1 MVKIKPVNNTTS
13 DTNRYCGPAVISAVT
28 GMTTG
33 EAARLIRH
41 VSGQRKVT
49 GSHTFHVLRALS
61 LCNIHNRKMTVAT
74 RFSAPT
80 LNQWLKGSKDM
91 RTTGRVFLI
100 VAGNHF
106 QLVEGRRYVCGR
118 TRDIVSVRS
127 KYVKRRCRVETVHE
141 LINEGKIQIP
151 NAARKP
157 KTVDHAASNR
167 AKAQRLAKKMDV
179 KINIERV
186 SSYYGYGD
194 RFSQYWVDGYKDVDT
209 KGEPMDFSHEG
220 ILDGHCAYDWGEVL
234 EKLSALEGYREE
246 HGYNVKEGA

>member
-1 MVKIKPVNNTTS
+1 MVKIKPVNNTSS

-41 VSGQRKVT
+41 VSGQKIVK

-61 LCNIHNRKMTVAT
+61 LCNIHNRKMTVRTA
-74 RFSAPT
+74 FSAPT
-80 LNQWLKGSKDM
+80 LAQWLKGSKDI
-91 RTTGRVFLI
+91 RTSGRVFLI

-106 QLVEGRRYVCGR
+106 QLVEGRRYVCGN

-141 LINEGKIQIP
+141 LVNEGKIQIP

-179 KINIERV
+179 KINIERHG
-186 SSYYGYGD
+186 SYYGYGD
-194 RFSQYWVDGYKDVDT
+194 RFSQYWVEGYKDVDA
-209 KGEPMDFSHEG
+209 KGEPMDFSREG

-234 EKLSALEGYREE
+234 DKLDAIADYRKE
-246 HGYNVKEGA
+246 HGYNIKEDA

>member
-1 MVKIKPVNNTTS
+1 MKIKAVNNSTS
-13 DTNRYCGPAVISAVT
+13 DVNNYCGPAVISAVT

-41 VSGQRKVT
+41 VSGQKMVK

-61 LCNIHNRKMTVAT
+61 LCNIQNVKTTVVT
-74 RFSAPT
+74 RPT
-80 LNQWLKGSKDM
+80 LAQWLKGSKDI
-91 RTTGRVFLI
+91 RTSGRVFLI

-127 KYVKRRCRVETVHE
+127 KLVKRRCRVETVHE
-141 LINEGKIQIP
+141 LINEGRIQIP

-157 KTVDHAASNR
+157 VDHAASNR
-167 AKAQRLAKKMDV
+167 AKARRLAKKMDV
-179 KINIERV
+179 KINIERHG
-186 SSYYGYGD
+186 SYYGYGD
-194 RFSQYWVDGYKDVDT
+194 AISQYWVEGYKDVDA
-209 KGEPMDFSHEG
+209 KGEPMDFSREG

-234 EKLSALEGYREE
+234 EKLDAIADYRKE
-246 HGYNVKEGA
+246 HGYNIKKDA

>member
-1 MVKIKPVNNTTS
+1 MKIKNVNNSTS
-13 DTNRYCGPAVISAVT
+13 DVNNYCGPAVISAVT

-41 VSGQRKVT
+41 VSGQKMVK
-49 GSHTFHVLRALS
+49 GSHIFHVLRALS
-61 LCNIHNRKMTVAT
+61 LCNIQNVKTTVVT
-74 RFSAPT
+74 RPT
-80 LNQWLKGSKDM
+80 LAQWLKGSKDV
-91 RTTGRVFLI
+91 RTSGRVYLI

-127 KYVKRRCRVETVHE
+127 KLVKRRCRVETVHE
-141 LINEGKIQIP
+141 LISEGKIIIP

-157 KTVDHAASNR
+157 VDHAASNR

-179 KINIERV
+179 KINIER
-186 SSYYGYGD
+186 YYDYD
-194 RFSQYWVDGYKDVDT
+194 NRFSQYWVEGYKDVDD
-209 KGEPMDFSHEG
+209 KGEPMDFSQEG

-234 EKLSALEGYREE
+234 DKLDAIAEYRKE
-246 HGYNVKEGA
+246 HGYNIKEDA

>member
-1 MVKIKPVNNTTS
+1 MKIKAVNNSTS
-13 DTNRYCGPAVISAVT
+13 DVNNYCGPAVISAVT

-41 VSGQRKVT
+41 VSGQKMVK

-61 LCNIHNRKMTVAT
+61 LCNIQNVKTTVVT
-74 RFSAPT
+74 RPT
-80 LNQWLKGSKDM
+80 LAQWLKGSKDI
-91 RTTGRVFLI
+91 RTSGRVFLI

-127 KYVKRRCRVETVHE
+127 KLVKRRCRVETVHE
-141 LINEGKIQIP
+141 LINEGRIQIP

-157 KTVDHAASNR
+157 VDYAASNR

-179 KINIERV
+179 KINIER
-186 SSYYGYGD
+186 YYDYD
-194 RFSQYWVDGYKDVDT
+194 NRFSQYWVEGYKDVDA
-209 KGEPMDFSHEG
+209 KGEPMDFSREG

-234 EKLSALEGYREE
+234 DKLDAIADYRKE
-246 HGYNVKEGA
+246 HGYNIKKDA

>member
-1 MVKIKPVNNTTS
+1 MVKIKPVNNTSS

-41 VSGQRKVT
+41 VSGQKMVK

-61 LCNIHNRKMTVAT
+61 LCNIQNVKTTVVT
-74 RFSAPT
+74 RPT
-80 LNQWLKGSKDM
+80 LAQWLKSSKDV
-91 RTTGRVFLI
+91 RTSGRVYLI

-141 LINEGKIQIP
+141 LISEGRIIIP

-157 KTVDHAASNR
+157 VDHAASDR

-186 SSYYGYGD
+186 SSYYGYGSP
-194 RFSQYWVDGYKDVDT
+194 FSQYWVEGYKDVDA
-209 KGEPMDFSHEG
+209 KGEDIDFSHVG
-220 ILDGHCAYDWGEVL
+220 VLDGHCAYDWGEVL
-234 EKLSALEGYREE
+234 DKLHAIAAYREE
-246 HGYNVKEGA
+246 HGYNFKEDV

>member
-1 MVKIKPVNNTTS
+1 MKIKNVNNSTS
-13 DTNRYCGPAVISAVT
+13 DVNRYCGPAVISAVT

-49 GSHTFHVLRALS
+49 GSHTFHVLRALA
-61 LCNIHNRKMTVAT
+61 LCNIHNRKMTVRTA
-74 RFSAPT
+74 FSAPT

-91 RTTGRVFLI
+91 RTSGRVFLI

-127 KYVKRRCRVETVHE
+127 KLVKRRCRVETVHE
-141 LINEGKIQIP
+141 LISEGRIQIP

-157 KTVDHAASNR
+157 VDYAASNR
-167 AKAQRLAKKMDV
+167 AKAQRLAKKMEV
-179 KINIERV
+179 KINIER
-186 SSYYGYGD
+186 YYDYD
-194 RFSQYWVDGYKDVDT
+194 NRFSQYWVDGYKDVDA
-209 KGEPMDFSHEG
+209 KG
-220 ILDGHCAYDWGEVL
+220 
-234 EKLSALEGYREE
+234 
-246 HGYNVKEGA
+246 

>member
-1 MVKIKPVNNTTS
+1 MKIKNVNNSTS
-13 DTNRYCGPAVISAVT
+13 DVNRYCGPAVISAVT

-61 LCNIHNRKMTVAT
+61 LCNIQNVKTTVVT
-74 RFSAPT
+74 RPT
-80 LNQWLKGSKDM
+80 LAQWLKSSKDV
-91 RTTGRVFLI
+91 RTSGRVYLI

-127 KYVKRRCRVETVHE
+127 KLVKRRCRVETVHE
-141 LINEGKIQIP
+141 LISEGKIIIP

-157 KTVDHAASNR
+157 KDHAASNR
-167 AKAQRLAKKMDV
+167 AKAQRLAKKMEV
-179 KINIERV
+179 KINIERHG
-186 SSYYGYGD
+186 SYYGWGD
-194 RFSQYWVDGYKDVDT
+194 RFSQYWVEGYKDVDA
-209 KGEPMDFSHEG
+209 KGEPMDFSRAG
-220 ILDGHCAYDWGEVL
+220 ILDGHCAYD
-234 EKLSALEGYREE
+234 
-246 HGYNVKEGA
+246 

>member
-49 GSHTFHVLRALS
+49 GSHTFHVLRAMS
-61 LCNIHNRKMTVAT
+61 LCNIQNVKTTVT
-74 RFSAPT
+74 TKPT
-80 LNQWLKGSKDM
+80 LAQWLKGSKDI
-91 RTTGRVFLI
+91 RTSGRVFLI

-167 AKAQRLAKKMDV
+167 AKAQRFAKKLDV
-179 KINIERV
+179 KINIER
-186 SSYYGYGD
+186 YYDYD
-194 RFSQYWVDGYKDVDT
+194 NRFSQYWVDGYKDVDT

-234 EKLSALEGYREE
+234 EKLSAIEGYREE
-246 HGYNVKEGA
+246 HGYNVKEGV

>member
-1 MVKIKPVNNTTS
+1 MKIKAVNNSTS
-13 DTNRYCGPAVISAVT
+13 DVNNYCGPAVISAVT

-41 VSGQRKVT
+41 VSGQKMVK

-61 LCNIHNRKMTVAT
+61 LCNIQNVKTTVVT
-74 RFSAPT
+74 RPT
-80 LNQWLKGSKDM
+80 LAQWLKGSKDI
-91 RTTGRVFLI
+91 RTSGRVFLI

-127 KYVKRRCRVETVHE
+127 KLVKRRCRVETVHE
-141 LINEGKIQIP
+141 LVREGKIQIP

-157 KTVDHAASNR
+157 VDHVASDR

-194 RFSQYWVDGYKDVDT
+194 RFSQYWVEDYKDVNA
-209 KGEPMDFSHEG
+209 KGEFIDFSHEG
-220 ILDGHCAYDWGEVL
+220 IIEGHCAYDWGEVL
-234 EKLSALEGYREE
+234 DKLDAIADYRKE
-246 HGYNVKEGA
+246 HGYNIKKD

>member
-91 RTTGRVFLI
+91 RTTGRVFLV

-157 KTVDHAASNR
+157 KTVDHAASSR
-167 AKAQRLAKKMDV
+167 AKAQRFAKELDV
-179 KINIERV
+179 TISIER
-186 SSYYGYGD
+186 YYDYD
-194 RFSQYWVDGYKDVDT
+194 NRFSQYWVDGYKDVDA
-209 KGEPMDFSHEG
+209 KGEDMDYSHEG

-234 EKLSALEGYREE
+234 DKLHAIAAYREE
-246 HGYNVKEGA
+246 HGYNIKEDA

>member
-1 MVKIKPVNNTTS
+1 MKIKAVNNSTS
-13 DTNRYCGPAVISAVT
+13 DVNNYCGPAVISAVT

-41 VSGQRKVT
+41 VSGQKMVK

-61 LCNIHNRKMTVAT
+61 LCNIQNVKTTVVT
-74 RFSAPT
+74 RPT
-80 LNQWLKGSKDM
+80 LAQWLKGSKDI
-91 RTTGRVFLI
+91 RTSGRVFLI

-127 KYVKRRCRVETVHE
+127 KLVKRRCRVETVHE
-141 LINEGKIQIP
+141 LINEGRIQIP

-157 KTVDHAASNR
+157 VDHAASNR

-194 RFSQYWVDGYKDVDT
+194 RFSQYWVEGYKDVDA
-209 KGEPMDFSHEG
+209 KGEYIDFSHEG
-220 ILDGHCAYDWGEVL
+220 IIDGHCAYDWGEVL
-234 EKLSALEGYREE
+234 EKLDAIADYRKE
-246 HGYNVKEGA
+246 HGYNIKKDA

>member
-1 MVKIKPVNNTTS
+1 MKIKNVNNSTS
-13 DTNRYCGPAVISAVT
+13 DVNNYCGPAVISAVT

-41 VSGQRKVT
+41 VSGQKMVK

-61 LCNIHNRKMTVAT
+61 LCNIQNVKTTVVT
-74 RFSAPT
+74 RPT
-80 LNQWLKGSKDM
+80 LAQWLKGSKDV
-91 RTTGRVFLI
+91 RTSGRVYLI

-127 KYVKRRCRVETVHE
+127 KLVKRRCRVETVHE
-141 LINEGKIQIP
+141 LISEGKIIIP

-157 KTVDHAASNR
+157 VDHAASNR

-179 KINIERV
+179 KINIER
-186 SSYYGYGD
+186 YYDYD
-194 RFSQYWVDGYKDVDT
+194 NRFSQYWVEGYKDVDD
-209 KGEPMDFSHEG
+209 KGEPMDFSQEG

-234 EKLSALEGYREE
+234 DKLDAIAEYRKE
-246 HGYNVKEGA
+246 HGYNIKEDA

>member
-1 MVKIKPVNNTTS
+1 MVKIKPVNNASS

-41 VSGQRKVT
+41 VSGQKMVK

-61 LCNIHNRKMTVAT
+61 LCNIHNRRMTVAT

-91 RTTGRVFLI
+91 RTSGRVFLI

-141 LINEGKIQIP
+141 LISEGRIQIP

-157 KTVDHAASNR
+157 VDHAASDR
-167 AKAQRLAKKMDV
+167 AKAQRFAKKLDV
-179 KINIERV
+179 TIDIERF
-186 SSYYGYGD
+186 YDYD
-194 RFSQYWVDGYKDVDT
+194 NRFSQYWVNGYKDVDAN
-209 KGEPMDFSHEG
+209 GEDIDFSHEG
-220 ILDGHCAYDWGEVL
+220 IIDGHCAYDWGEVL
-234 EKLSALEGYREE
+234 DKLDAIADYRKE
-246 HGYNVKEGA
+246 HGYNIKEDAQ

>member
-1 MVKIKPVNNTTS
+1 MKIKAVNNSTS
-13 DTNRYCGPAVISAVT
+13 DVNNYCGPAVISAVT

-41 VSGQRKVT
+41 VSGQKMVK

-61 LCNIHNRKMTVAT
+61 LCNIQNVKTTVVT
-74 RFSAPT
+74 RPT
-80 LNQWLKGSKDM
+80 LAQWLKGSKDI
-91 RTTGRVFLI
+91 RTSGRVFLI
-100 VAGNHF
+100 VAGHHF

-127 KYVKRRCRVETVHE
+127 KLVKRRCRVETVHE
-141 LINEGKIQIP
+141 LVREGKIQIP

-157 KTVDHAASNR
+157 VDHAASDR

-186 SSYYGYGD
+186 SSYFGYGSP
-194 RFSQYWVDGYKDVDT
+194 FSQYWVEDYKDVDA
-209 KGEPMDFSHEG
+209 KGEFIDFSHEG
-220 ILDGHCAYDWGEVL
+220 IIDGHCAYDWGEVL
-234 EKLSALEGYREE
+234 DKLDAIAEYRKE
-246 HGYNVKEGA
+246 HGYNIKKD

>member
-1 MVKIKPVNNTTS
+1 MKIKAVNNSTS
-13 DTNRYCGPAVISAVT
+13 DVNNYCGPAVISAVT

-41 VSGQRKVT
+41 VSGQKMVK

-61 LCNIHNRKMTVAT
+61 LCNIQNVKTTVVT
-74 RFSAPT
+74 RPT
-80 LNQWLKGSKDM
+80 LAQWLKGSKDI
-91 RTTGRVFLI
+91 RTSGRVFLI

-127 KYVKRRCRVETVHE
+127 KLVKRRCRVETVHE
-141 LINEGKIQIP
+141 LVREGRIQIP

-157 KTVDHAASNR
+157 VDHAASDR

-179 KINIERV
+179 KINIER
-186 SSYYGYGD
+186 YYDYD
-194 RFSQYWVDGYKDVDT
+194 NRFSQYWVEDYKDVDA
-209 KGEPMDFSHEG
+209 KGEPMDFSYEG

-234 EKLSALEGYREE
+234 EKLDAIADYRKE
-246 HGYNVKEGA
+246 HGYNIKEDV

>member
-1 MVKIKPVNNTTS
+1 MKIKNVNNSTS
-13 DTNRYCGPAVISAVT
+13 DVNRYCGPAVISAVT

-61 LCNIHNRKMTVAT
+61 LCNIQNVKTTVVT
-74 RFSAPT
+74 KPT
-80 LNQWLKGSKDM
+80 LAQWLKSSKDV
-91 RTTGRVFLI
+91 RTSGRVYLI
-100 VAGNHF
+100 VAGHHF

-127 KYVKRRCRVETVHE
+127 KLVKRRCRVETVHE
-141 LINEGKIQIP
+141 LISDGKIIIP

-157 KTVDHAASNR
+157 IDHAASNR

-179 KINIERV
+179 KINIER
-186 SSYYGYGD
+186 YYDYD
-194 RFSQYWVDGYKDVDT
+194 NRFSQYWVEGYKDVDA
-209 KGEPMDFSHEG
+209 KGEPMDFSQEG

-234 EKLSALEGYREE
+234 DKLDAIADYRNE
-246 HGYNVKEGA
+246 HGYNIKEDA

>member
-1 MVKIKPVNNTTS
+1 MKIKAVNNSTS
-13 DTNRYCGPAVISAVT
+13 DVNNYCGPAVISAVT

-41 VSGQRKVT
+41 VSGQKMVK

-61 LCNIHNRKMTVAT
+61 LCNIQNVKTTVVT
-74 RFSAPT
+74 RPT
-80 LNQWLKGSKDM
+80 LAQWLKGSKDI
-91 RTTGRVFLI
+91 RTSGRVFLI

-127 KYVKRRCRVETVHE
+127 KLVKRRCRVETVHE
-141 LINEGKIQIP
+141 LINEGRIQIP

-157 KTVDHAASNR
+157 VDHAASNR

-186 SSYYGYGD
+186 
-194 RFSQYWVDGYKDVDT
+194 RELFWLWRPFSQYWVEGYKDVDA
-209 KGEPMDFSHEG
+209 KGEPMDFSSRG
-220 ILDGHCAYDWGEVL
+220 N
-234 EKLSALEGYREE
+234 YRRPLRLRL
-246 HGYNVKEGA
+246 GRSS

>member
-1 MVKIKPVNNTTS
+1 MVKIKPVNNASS

-61 LCNIHNRKMTVAT
+61 LCNIQNVKTTVVT
-74 RFSAPT
+74 RPT
-80 LNQWLKGSKDM
+80 LAQWLKGSKNV
-91 RTTGRVFLI
+91 RTAGRVYLI

-106 QLVEGRRYVCGR
+106 QLDEGRRYVCGR

-141 LINEGKIQIP
+141 LISEGKIQIP

-157 KTVDHAASNR
+157 VDHAASDR

-179 KINIERV
+179 KINIER
-186 SSYYGYGD
+186 YYDYD
-194 RFSQYWVDGYKDVDT
+194 NRFSQYWVDGYKDVDA
-209 KGEPMDFSHEG
+209 KGEPMDFSREG

-234 EKLSALEGYREE
+234 EKLDAIADYRKE
-246 HGYNVKEGA
+246 HGYNIKEDA

>member
-1 MVKIKPVNNTTS
+1 MVKIKPVNNTSS

-61 LCNIHNRKMTVAT
+61 LCNIQNVKTTVVT
-74 RFSAPT
+74 RPT
-80 LNQWLKGSKDM
+80 LAQWLKSSKDV
-91 RTTGRVFLI
+91 RTAGRVYLI

-141 LINEGKIQIP
+141 LISEGKIQIP

-157 KTVDHAASNR
+157 VDHAASDR

-179 KINIERV
+179 KINIER
-186 SSYYGYGD
+186 YYDYD
-194 RFSQYWVDGYKDVDT
+194 NRFSQYWVEGYKDVDA
-209 KGEPMDFSHEG
+209 KGEDIDFSREG

-234 EKLSALEGYREE
+234 DKLDAIADYRKE
-246 HGYNVKEGA
+246 HGYNIKEDA

>member
-1 MVKIKPVNNTTS
+1 MVKIKPVNNTSS

-41 VSGQRKVT
+41 VSGQKRVK

-61 LCNIHNRKMTVAT
+61 LCNIQNVKTTVVT
-74 RFSAPT
+74 RPT
-80 LNQWLKGSKDM
+80 LAQWLKSSKDV
-91 RTTGRVFLI
+91 RTAGRVYLI

-141 LINEGKIQIP
+141 LISEGRIQIP

-157 KTVDHAASNR
+157 VDHAASDR

-194 RFSQYWVDGYKDVDT
+194 RFSQYWVEGYKDVNA
-209 KGEPMDFSHEG
+209 KGEYLDFSHEG
-220 ILDGHCAYDWGEVL
+220 IIDGHCAYDWGEVL
-234 EKLSALEGYREE
+234 EKLDAIADYRKE
-246 HGYNVKEGA
+246 HGYNIKEDA

>member
-1 MVKIKPVNNTTS
+1 MKIKNVNNSTS
-13 DTNRYCGPAVISAVT
+13 DVNRYCGPAVISAVT

-61 LCNIHNRKMTVAT
+61 LCNIQNVKTTVVT
-74 RFSAPT
+74 RPT
-80 LNQWLKGSKDM
+80 LAQWLKSSKDV
-91 RTTGRVFLI
+91 RTSGRVYLI

-127 KYVKRRCRVETVHE
+127 KLVKRRCRVETVHE
-141 LINEGKIQIP
+141 LISEGKIQIP

-157 KTVDHAASNR
+157 VDHAASDR

-179 KINIERV
+179 KINIERHE
-186 SSYYGYGD
+186 SYYGYGE
-194 RFSQYWVDGYKDVDT
+194 RFSQYWVEGYKDVDA

-234 EKLSALEGYREE
+234 EKLDAIADYRKE
-246 HGYNVKEGA
+246 HGYNIKKDA